1 VREKDKEIEFLKV
14 EKLKLDNEVRA
25 LKEQEKKF

>member
-14 EKLKLDNEVRA
+14 EKLNLDNEVRA
-25 LKEQEKKF
+25 LKEQETKF